1 VRKLGKN
8 KKGLSVI
15 FGVLIL
21 IAIAVIAGIIIYLY
35 TSGYLATMMGGGGA
49 GQEKVAIIAVSGVGA
64 TDIVTVSAKSVGGGA
79 TLITDAILKDASGNV
94 IGAPV
99 AIASGGTPIGN
110 LPADASTVTLTT
122 AAFGGAGLTAG
133 DYYTVTLVSKLG
145 NTFVSQTFKAS

>member
-49 GQEKVAIIAVSGVGA
+49 GQEKVSIISIDTA
-64 TDIVTVSAKSVGGGA
+64 TAGTIKVNAKSVGGGDVVISDVVVKDSAGKTVA
-79 TLITDAILKDASGNV
+79 TVDVTDTTLPSA
-94 IGAPV
+94 
-99 AIASGGTPIGN
+99 GTTT
-110 LPADASTVTLTT
+110 LVSVTY
-122 AAFGGAGLTAG
+122 AFTAG
-133 DYYTVTLVSKLG
+133 DYYTVTLFSKLG
-145 NTFVSQTFKAS
+145 NSFVSPSFKA

>member
-49 GQEKVAIIAVSGVGA
+49 GQEKVTVISISGVGA
-64 TDIVTVSAKSVGGGA
+64 TDVATISAKSVGGG
-79 TLITDAILKDASGNV
+79 TVEITDFILKDSAGNTLG
-94 IGAPV
+94 IQTP
-99 AIASGGTPIGN
+99 GTAWS
-110 LPADASTVTLTT
+110 LPSSAVTQTTTVTFT
-122 AAFGGAGLTAG
+122 GLLNAG
-133 DYYTVTLVSKLG
+133 DYYTVTVVSKLG